1 MISVYRVINNLVDLL
16 KLVDGF
22 IRKVRAIFVSFHFSL
37 NRFNNFWMLQRW
49 TGVLIFHINNPP
61 IESKTSLFL
70 RVKKFFSTCNL
81 LDF

>member
-1 MISVYRVINNLVDLL
+1 MIVVHRVINNLVDLI

-22 IRKVRAIFVSFHFSL
+22 IGQVRAVVVSFHFGL

-61 IESKTSLFL
+61 IKSKTSLFL
-70 RVKKFFSTCNL
+70 RVKKFYSTCNL
-81 LDF
+81 FDF